1 MTAHADSPLLV
12 KPPHPSAFA
21 ILVIPFGAMGGF
33 VGVAL
38 AFLCTKHQLTVQ
50 DGALLIASGMFPHV
64 WKFLWGPIAD
74 TTLTR
79 KRWYVLSCAL
89 CALGVFALAAIP
101 LNKHNLLTLQ
111 IVNFVANLACTFLGM
126 SVEGLMAHST
136 PPDKRGTAGG
146 WFQAGNLGGYGLG
159 GGAGLWMATHLPNS
173 DHPLPWISGA
183 IIAAAFLACIAALK
197 LVPAA
202 PPHARGES
210 LVGAVRHVAFELWH
224 TIKSRGGFFCA
235 ILCIIP
241 INTGAASGVL
251 VQAEVAAKW
260 NADEKIVSVV
270 NGWLSGLFSAI
281 GCLVA
286 GYICNRF
293 GSRKVYAAVALLMA
307 ATSAS
312 MALAPFTPTT
322 YVAFL
327 LLYTFVLG
335 MSYAAFTGFVL
346 DAIGNT
352 AAATKYNAFAS
363 LSNAPITYMG
373 LILAWSQGQWGE
385 KGMLL
390 TEAGVAIGAL
400 LVLGAV
406 AAVVLPKSR
415 PAGLIKP

>member
-1 MTAHADSPLLV
+1 MTANADPLL

-38 AFLCTKHQLTVQ
+38 AFLCTKHELTVQ

-64 WKFLWGPIAD
+64 WKFLWAPIAD

-79 KRWYVLSCAL
+79 KRWYVISCVL
-89 CALGVFALAAIP
+89 CALGVLALAAIP
-101 LNKHNLLTLQ
+101 LNKDNLLTLQ

-159 GGAGLWMATHLPNS
+159 GGAGLWMATNLPS
-173 DHPLPWISGA
+173 AAHPIPIISGA
-183 IIAAAFLACIAALK
+183 VIAVAFLACIAALA
-197 LVPAA
+197 LVPEA
-202 PPHARGES
+202 PPETRGES
-210 LVGAVRHVAFELWH
+210 IIASVRHVAIEMWH
-224 TIKSRGGFFCA
+224 TIKSRGGFLCA
-235 ILCIIP
+235 VLCLIP

-260 NADEKIVSVV
+260 GATENTVSVV

-286 GYICNRF
+286 GAICNRY
-293 GSRKVYAAVALLMA
+293 GSRKVYAGVALVMA
-307 ATSAS
+307 AISAA
-312 MALAPFTPTT
+312 MALAPFTPLS
-322 YVAFL
+322 YVVFL
-327 LLYTFVLG
+327 LIYTFVLG

-346 DAIGNT
+346 DAIGKT

-373 LILAWSQGQWGE
+373 LILAWSQGKWGE
-385 KGMLL
+385 KGMLF
-390 TEAGVAIGAL
+390 TEAGVAICAL

-406 AAVVLPKSR
+406 AAVVLPRSKA
-415 PAGLIKP
+415 PGVIQ